1 MTSIGWYTAD
11 ELAGLPGLPKA
22 ASSISRKATKEGWE
36 KRQKKGVKGVTY
48 EYASTNLPAE
58 TLTELKYRK
67 RHLIT
72 PQNRVFQSL
81 HTEHT
86 PHECKSPIDFA
97 KEFALIP
104 YYPITSWHPRSN
116 ESFPHTGTQP
126 YLAFRRNWLTHR
138 GFNEKELTIIK
149 AIGDSMEPTINNN
162 DTVVI
167 NQRTFRLHDGQ
178 IYAFVSNEELLLKR
192 YQYHPNQWRLLSD
205 NIHYPPLDIPYHEQ
219 HQFEIIGQVVH
230 IAKDI

>member
-48 EYASTNLPAE
+48 EYASTNLPEE
-58 TLTELKYRK
+58 TLTELCNRTE
-67 RHLIT
+67 RRFNQQHAIIPNL
-72 PQNRVFQSL
+72 QNESNC
-81 HTEHT
+81 HSSKA
-86 PHECKSPIDFA
+86 PMDFA

-104 YYPITSWHPRSN
+104 HYPIKTQYRCSN
-116 ESFPHTGTQP
+116 NLFFQTGALP
-126 YLAFRRNWLTHR
+126 YLAFRRSWLNNR

-149 AIGDSMEPTINNN
+149 AIGDSMEPTIHHN
-162 DTVVI
+162 DTVVV
-167 NQRTFRLHDGQ
+167 NQRTIKLHDGQ
-178 IYAFVSNEELLLKR
+178 IYAFISDEELLLKR
-192 YQYHPNQWRLLSD
+192 YQYHPHQWRLLSD
-205 NIHYPPLDIPYHEQ
+205 NTHYPPLDIPHHEQ
-219 HQFEIIGQVVH
+219 QQFKVIGQVVH